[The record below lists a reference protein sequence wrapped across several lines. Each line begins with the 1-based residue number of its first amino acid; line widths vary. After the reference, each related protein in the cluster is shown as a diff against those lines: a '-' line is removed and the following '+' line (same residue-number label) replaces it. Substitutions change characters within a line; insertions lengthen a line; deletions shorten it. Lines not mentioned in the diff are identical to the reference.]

1 MIRLKVL
8 TITTGRGL
16 KRSSSNL
23 LKINKCCQTP
33 QVWAGGDIVWVWFCF
48 SCPCPYVSPVSV
60 TCEAKPLPHR
70 NLSKSGVAEEHPGG
84 PSGG

>member
-33 QVWAGGDIVWVWFCF
+33 QVWAGGDIVWVWFGF
-48 SCPCPYVSPVSV
+48 VFPVPV
-60 TCEAKPLPHR
+60 LT
-70 NLSKSGVAEEHPGG
+70 
-84 PSGG
+84 